1 MVKKICLF
9 AMLFVVLSNGVY
21 AMPNDDK
28 GMRFESEEV
37 REKLKDMRAKKL
49 TEMLKLDEQTS
60 NKLIP
65 VVNKYDEKRYS
76 LKKEMTTDMRQL
88 KQSIN
93 KSTDEELSALI
104 SKIRNNKTLLPKLE
118 DEEFEKIKGILT
130 TKQQAEYILFK
141 AKFAKEVRKRL
152 SEMKKSEGAVKN

>member
-1 MVKKICLF
+1 
-9 AMLFVVLSNGVY
+9 
-21 AMPNDDK
+21 
-28 GMRFESEEV
+28 
-37 REKLKDMRAKKL
+37 
-49 TEMLKLDEQTS
+49 
-60 NKLIP
+60 KLIP

-118 DEEFEKIKGILT
+118 DEEFEEIKGILT